1 MILTEV
7 TFKQALEAKERSSV
21 ASGEN
26 GRRESMDNG
35 YKQDFFWGGG
45 LHWIFIVVLASLLAS
60 HGLSSC
66 SAKV

>member
-35 YKQDFFWGGG
+35 YKQDFFLGGG
-45 LHWIFIVVLASLLAS
+45 SALDFHCGAGF
-60 HGLSSC
+60 SSC
-66 SAKV
+66 ITWAL